1 MSTFPSF
8 VIQAS
13 GIIYRCQSSGVI
25 DQNVKFDVSAAARS
39 IDLQLIQSAVTYFN
53 SDANHTSVSSIS
65 TLVRAYADYVASSNQ
80 IQQSRPARTPG
91 TTMLVNNTNNTW
103 QDTSAS
109 FIQLHQFN
117 DRLNLQYNADGSA
130 NFIDGLRGF
139 KELFDPTGATGGGKP
154 ACVLGVPE
162 FSSQCKLVKESIGAQ
177 ILGTTDSH
185 TQYKFYFP
193 AGQTELGMFAAMPQD
208 AKYAVAVRLG
218 VPPNRTTQLSDSEYA
233 AAKQNMDIN
242 TAFNRLLAGQEI
254 IMIHDGSGNIN
265 PTGNG
270 RFETHPTLK
279 GYWVYVRVLNNTF
292 VTNLSGAA
300 GIDLGI
306 YTDWY
311 TGMIA
316 SAGFNSV
323 GDPKD
328 VMVPPVRP
336 AGIKLSTTSTARG
349 TTVNISPTNDT
360 ASILGRCSVSP
371 PDQGVTINRY
381 KISIASD
388 AVPGQYTISCGD
400 ATEYISQYAQ
410 YEEKFTTTLT
420 VT

>member
-13 GIIYRCQSSGVI
+13 GIIHRCQPSGVI

-39 IDLQLIQSAVTYFN
+39 IDLQLIQRAVTYFN

-65 TLVRAYADYVASSNQ
+65 TLVRAYTDYIATLNQ
-80 IQQSRPARTPG
+80 IQQSRPVRTPG
-91 TTMLVNNTNNTW
+91 TTMLVDNTNNTW

-109 FIQLHQFN
+109 FVQLHQFN

-130 NFIDGLRGF
+130 NFIDGLHGF
-139 KELFDPTGATGGGKP
+139 KELFDPTGTIGGGKP
-154 ACVLGVPE
+154 ACVLGVPA
-162 FSSQCKLVKESIGAQ
+162 FSSQCKLVKESIGAL
-177 ILGTTDSH
+177 ILGTTDSY

-193 AGQTELGMFAAMPQD
+193 AGQTELGMFSAMPQD

-218 VPPNRTTQLSDSEYA
+218 VPPNRTTPLSDDEYA

-254 IMIHDGSGNIN
+254 IMVHDGGGTIN

-270 RFETHPTLK
+270 RYTTNPTLK

-292 VTNLSGAA
+292 VTNLSGAT
-300 GIDLGI
+300 GLDLEM
-306 YTDWY
+306 YTTWY
-311 TGMIA
+311 NSMIA
-316 SAGFNSV
+316 SDGFNST

-336 AGIKLSTTSTARG
+336 VGIKLSKTSTTRG
-349 TTVNISPTNDT
+349 TTVSILPTNDS

-371 PDQGVTINRY
+371 PDQGVSINRY
-381 KISIASD
+381 NISIASD
-388 AVPGQYTISCGD
+388 AAPGQYTISCGD
-400 ATEYISQYAQ
+400 ATEYVSQYAQ